1 MRNEQLNREVTVQF
15 REDEFETISFM
26 SAKLGVSIP
35 ELIRSF
41 IPRLPML
48 KEPEISPV
56 QTFAVPSS
64 QGGPYRIRED
74 LDRERIS
81 EILNELFHEEN
92 KAITLAKEIKAQLI
106 DDEHQREMLNL
117 TTEKRLIRWAH
128 PARVDDRTRFVKP
141 RAREICMILFGF
153 IPERK
158 D

>member
-1 MRNEQLNREVTVQF
+1 MILLKRIVFLMAILLCLTGCLESSFQLSEDSRLPTWFDIPDGMRRGNFTVQMELYSTF
-15 REDEFETISFM
+15 SGGEVVI
-26 SAKLGVSIP
+26 KL
-35 ELIRSF
+35 F
-41 IPRLPML
+41 
-48 KEPEISPV
+48 KK
-56 QTFAVPSS
+56 
-64 QGGPYRIRED
+64 
-74 LDRERIS
+74 
-81 EILNELFHEEN
+81 NELFHEEN

-141 RAREICMILFGF
+141 RAREICMTLFGF

>member
-1 MRNEQLNREVTVQF
+1 MINEQLNRVVTVQF
-15 REDEFETISFM
+15 NENEFATINFM
-26 SAKLGVSIP
+26 SERLGVSIP

-41 IPRLPML
+41 IPRLPIL
-48 KEPEISPV
+48 KESETASV
-56 QTFAVPSS
+56 QTLAGPSP

-81 EILNELFHEEN
+81 DILNELFHEKD

-106 DDEHQREMLNL
+106 DDEHQRETLNL

-153 IPERK
+153 VPEREE
-158 D
+158 

>member
-15 REDEFETISFM
+15 SENEFETISFM
-26 SAKLGVSIP
+26 SARLGVSIP
-35 ELIRSF
+35 
-41 IPRLPML
+41 
-48 KEPEISPV
+48 
-56 QTFAVPSS
+56 
-64 QGGPYRIRED
+64 IRED

-81 EILNELFHEEN
+81 EILNELFHEKD

-106 DDEHQREMLNL
+106 DDEHQRETLNI
-117 TTEKRLIRWAH
+117 TTEKRLLRWAH

>member
-1 MRNEQLNREVTVQF
+1 MRNEQLNRAVTIQF
-15 REDEFETISFM
+15 NEIEFATINFM
-26 SAKLGVSIP
+26 SERLGVSIP

-48 KEPEISPV
+48 KEPETAPV
-56 QTFAVPSS
+56 QTLAVPSP

-81 EILNELFHEEN
+81 EILNELFHEKD

-106 DDEHQREMLNL
+106 DDEHQRETLNI
-117 TTEKRLIRWAH
+117 TTEKRLLRWAH

>member
-15 REDEFETISFM
+15 SENEFETISFM
-26 SAKLGVSIP
+26 SARLGVSIP

-48 KEPEISPV
+48 KEPETASV
-56 QTFAVPSS
+56 QTLAVPSP

-81 EILNELFHEEN
+81 EILNELFHEKD
-92 KAITLAKEIKAQLI
+92 KAITLAKEIKTQLI
-106 DDEHQREMLNL
+106 DDDHQRETLNL

-128 PARVDDRTRFVKP
+128 PARVDNRTRFVKP
-141 RAREICMILFGF
+141 RAREICLILFGF
-153 IPERK
+153 VPEREE
-158 D
+158 

>member
-1 MRNEQLNREVTVQF
+1 MANEKLNREVTV
-15 REDEFETISFM
+15 ELSENEFATINFM
-26 SAKLGVSIP
+26 SERLGVSMP

-41 IPRLPML
+41 IPSLSVL
-48 KEPEISPV
+48 KETEAAPV
-56 QTFAVPSS
+56 QTFAEPSP

-81 EILNELFHEEN
+81 EILDELFHEKD

-106 DDEHQREMLNL
+106 DDEHQRETLNL
-117 TTEKRLIRWAH
+117 TTEKRLLRWAH

-153 IPERK
+153 VPEREK
-158 D
+158 

>member
-1 MRNEQLNREVTVQF
+1 
-15 REDEFETISFM
+15 M
-26 SAKLGVSIP
+26 SARLGVSVP

-48 KEPEISPV
+48 KETGTSPI
-56 QTFAVPSS
+56 QTLIEPSL

-81 EILNELFHEEN
+81 EILNELFNEKD

-106 DDEHQREMLNL
+106 DDEHQRETLNI
-117 TTEKRLIRWAH
+117 TTENRLLRWAH

-141 RAREICMILFGF
+141 RATEICMILFGF

>member
-15 REDEFETISFM
+15 SENEFETISFM
-26 SAKLGVSIP
+26 SARLGVSIP

-48 KEPEISPV
+48 KEPETASV
-56 QTFAVPSS
+56 QTLAVPSP

-81 EILNELFHEEN
+81 EILNELFHEKD

-106 DDEHQREMLNL
+106 DDEHQRETLNI
-117 TTEKRLIRWAH
+117 TTEKRLLRWAH